1 MCMILKIQ
9 ALIAKDVIW
18 QFFERVALLVLHRSI
33 RHHLYFFLF
42 INRLPWHRSIPSAN
56 ILQPHSLA
64 SNPYS
69 KDSEDRT
76 TKISNPIEKVCLEPA
91 EIFLR
96 IVFFLITIDCESA
109 PTSIVC
115 MYAFECRYQD
125 LFQKS
130 FSDIRYLFQVLDIRT
145 FRFGK
150 CVFTLKH
157 GSPHLP
163 ICCVIFLF

>member
-1 MCMILKIQ
+1 MKELHCLFYIDRSAI
-9 ALIAKDVIW
+9 IFI
-18 QFFERVALLVLHRSI
+18 FF
-33 RHHLYFFLF
+33 YF

>member
-1 MCMILKIQ
+1 MTPEHTQRQHFTTPFPGIQ
-9 ALIAKDVIW
+9 SLFQRLRRQNDQNLEPDRKSMSGTRRNI
-18 QFFERVALLVLHRSI
+18 FEDS
-33 RHHLYFFLF
+33 FLF
-42 INRLPWHRSIPSAN
+42 
-56 ILQPHSLA
+56 
-64 SNPYS
+64 
-69 KDSEDRT
+69 
-76 TKISNPIEKVCLEPA
+76 
-91 EIFLR
+91 
-96 IVFFLITIDCESA
+96 ITIDCESA
-109 PTSIVC
+109 PTSVVC

>member
-1 MCMILKIQ
+1 MKELHCLFYIDRSAI
-9 ALIAKDVIW
+9 IFI
-18 QFFERVALLVLHRSI
+18 FFYLSTGYHDTGAYPAPTFYNPI
-33 RHHLYFFLF
+33 
-42 INRLPWHRSIPSAN
+42 PWHPIPIPKTQKTERPKSRTRSKKYVW
-56 ILQPHSLA
+56 
-64 SNPYS
+64 NPQKY
-69 KDSEDRT
+69 
-76 TKISNPIEKVCLEPA
+76 
-91 EIFLR
+91 FW
-96 IVFFLITIDCESA
+96 VFFLITIDCESA

>member
-1 MCMILKIQ
+1 MTPEHTQRQHFTTPFLGIQ
-9 ALIAKDVIW
+9 
-18 QFFERVALLVLHRSI
+18 S
-33 RHHLYFFLF
+33 LF
-42 INRLPWHRSIPSAN
+42 QRLRRQN
-56 ILQPHSLA
+56 DQ
-64 SNPYS
+64 N
-69 KDSEDRT
+69 
-76 TKISNPIEKVCLEPA
+76 LEPDRKSMSGTRRN
-91 EIFLR
+91 IFEDSFL
-96 IVFFLITIDCESA
+96 LITIDCESA